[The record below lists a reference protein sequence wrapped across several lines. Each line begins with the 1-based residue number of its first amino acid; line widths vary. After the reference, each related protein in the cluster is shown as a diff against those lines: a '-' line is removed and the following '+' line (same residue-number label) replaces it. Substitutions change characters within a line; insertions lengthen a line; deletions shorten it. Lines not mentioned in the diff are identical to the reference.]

1 LPCLRSEPLLPGGA
15 NAYPAYG
22 LSCCCR
28 VALTLT
34 RPTVRAA
41 VAVGAHAYPAY
52 GPSRC
57 CRVALTLT
65 RPTVRE
71 AVAGWR

>member
-1 LPCLRSEPLLPGGA
+1 LLPGGA

-34 RPTVRAA
+34 PPTVRAGLA
-41 VAVGAHAYPAY
+41 RPANPFPAY
-52 GPSRC
+52 GPTRC
-57 CRVALTLT
+57 SLHPVTLT
-65 RPTVRE
+65 RHTVRQ
-71 AVAGWR
+71 AVDARR

>member
-1 LPCLRSEPLLPGGA
+1 MSVTFWPGGA
-15 NAYPAYG
+15 NAYPAFG
-22 LSCCCR
+22 RSGCCR

-65 RPTVRE
+65 RPTV
-71 AVAGWR
+71 

>member
-1 LPCLRSEPLLPGGA
+1 RSEPLLPGGA

-28 VALTLT
+28 VPLTLT
-34 RPTVRAA
+34 RPTVRSAF
-41 VAVGAHAYPAY
+41 AVGAHDYPSY

-57 CRVALTLT
+57 WLVALTLT
-65 RPTVRE
+65 RPRVRE
-71 AVAGWR
+71 DVAGWR